1 MTLYDLL
8 KNLINHNR
16 FEKED
21 MTNKLNVF
29 FAFNQITLEQYQE
42 LMAIVNPKS
51 EISTT
56 PLKEENKVM

>member
-8 KNLINHNR
+8 KNLITHNR

-29 FAFNQITLEQYQE
+29 FMFNQITMEQYQE
-42 LMAIVNPKS
+42 LMGVVNPKN

-56 PLKEENKVM
+56 PLKK

>member
-8 KNLINHNR
+8 KNLINHGR

-56 PLKEENKVM
+56 PLKEEKQ

>member
-8 KNLINHNR
+8 KNLINHGR

-29 FAFNQITLEQYQE
+29 FTFNQITLEQYQE
-42 LMAIVNPKS
+42 LMAIVNPKN
-51 EISTT
+51 EVSTT
-56 PLKEENKVM
+56 PLKE

>member
-8 KNLINHNR
+8 KNLINHGR

-42 LMAIVNPKS
+42 LMALVNPKN
-51 EISTT
+51 EVSTT
-56 PLKEENKVM
+56 PLKEEKQ